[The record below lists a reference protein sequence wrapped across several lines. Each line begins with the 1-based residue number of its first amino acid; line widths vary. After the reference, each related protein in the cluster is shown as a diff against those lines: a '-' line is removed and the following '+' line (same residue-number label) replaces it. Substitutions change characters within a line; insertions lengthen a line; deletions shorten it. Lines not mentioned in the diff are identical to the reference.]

1 MRGRIV
7 AGHAALLVV
16 QVCFGLF
23 PIFGTLAFLPGGLSP
38 LGVGSWR
45 LAAGALALGSLAFF
59 AHGRAALPRRDDLFR
74 LLVCGLLGVALNQGL
89 FLVGLA
95 HSTPMNAGLVMT
107 LIPVF
112 TFAIAAAVR
121 QEHFSPVRGVGLL
134 VALAGAWL
142 LLSGQGQGP
151 LQGHGFGNLLM
162 ALNGL
167 SYAAYLVIS
176 KELVRRYP
184 PLVAI
189 AWVYI
194 CALPYLPFFVAG
206 EKLVP
211 DPGHAGAWWSLLY
224 IIAFPTVIAYL
235 LNMFALE
242 RVRATTTAVYIY
254 LQPLVAGVA
263 SWMVFGERLT
273 TVVAAAALCLFV
285 GIWLVARRPPDPSV
299 VSAKVTPRARA

>member
-1 MRGRIV
+1 MRRGIV
-7 AGHAALLVV
+7 AGHTALLFV

-23 PIFGTLAFLPGGLSP
+23 PVFGTLAFMPGGLTP

-45 LAAGALALGSLAFF
+45 IASGALALGALAIA
-59 AHGRAALPRRDDLFR
+59 AHGREALPQRADFLR

-89 FLVGLA
+89 FLVGLSR
-95 HSTPMNAGLVMT
+95 STPMNAGLVMT

-121 QEHFSPVRGVGLL
+121 QEHFSLLRAVGLL

-142 LLSGQGQGP
+142 LLAGQGEGP
-151 LQGHGFGNLLM
+151 FRGHGFGNLLM

-176 KELVRRYP
+176 KDLVRRYP
-184 PLVAI
+184 PLVVI

-194 CALPYLPFFVAG
+194 CALPYLPYYVAG
-206 EKLVP
+206 EKLLP
-211 DPGHAGAWWSLLY
+211 DPGNASAWLSLIY
-224 IIAFPTVIAYL
+224 IIAFPTIVAYL
-235 LNMFALE
+235 LNMFALG

-254 LQPLVAGVA
+254 LQPLVAGLA
-263 SWMVFGERLT
+263 SWIIFAERLST
-273 TVVAAAALCLFV
+273 TVGVAAVCLFV
-285 GIWLVARRPPDPSV
+285 GIWLVARRPPVAPV
-299 VSAKVTPRARA
+299 LKPRATGPER